1 MNRLQLPTEVLSLI
15 VLLRLRFKLSA
26 RDLAEFLLLCCLVF
40 SRQAVHNWEA
50 KLAPLVA
57 VALRQRWGSK
67 TGHSRSV
74 DETYLKVG
82 GWWR

>member
-1 MNRLQLPTEVLSLI
+1 LNRLQLPTDVLSLI

-50 KLAPLVA
+50 KLAPLLA
-57 VALRQRWGSK
+57 VARRCSAAALGEQD
-67 TGHSRSV
+67 RSQQV
-74 DETYLKVG
+74 RG
-82 GWWR
+82 